1 MRLCPIRKTAVGSY
15 ISIFVDWLVLVYR
28 CLCMICRLGIILRPL
43 HVSKWRK
50 CHFYQIQHPYY
61 RLGTLHFVEI
71 CGIFMH
77 RTIFQCIFLFRYHL
91 YAFWI
96 GDTPKNKKKNMAVST
111 IIDMKCSFTPNCCWR
126 AVRTEFFR
134 IWWNFKH
141 INHTNCT
148 LFCHL
153 TSILLQRFI
162 GESSLTAIFL
172 SIGTAVHL
180 HSRSA
185 FFSSLSLSL
194 RNCVKAACSRWNT
207 RNMW

>member
-1 MRLCPIRKTAVGSY
+1 MEKMSFLSDSASILQIRHSPFRGNMWYFYASY
-15 ISIFVDWLVLVYR
+15 DFPMYIFISLSFICVLDR
-28 CLCMICRLGIILRPL
+28 R
-43 HVSKWRK
+43 H
-50 CHFYQIQHPYY
+50 
-61 RLGTLHFVEI
+61 T
-71 CGIFMH
+71 
-77 RTIFQCIFLFRYHL
+77 
-91 YAFWI
+91 
-96 GDTPKNKKKNMAVST
+96 KNMAVST

-172 SIGTAVHL
+172 SIGTAVPFTL
-180 HSRSA
+180 SQCI
-185 FFSSLSLSL
+185 FFLSLS
-194 RNCVKAACSRWNT
+194 RCEIAWKQRVRDEIPETCDKTCSSLIYRENDPWLSSAYSLYT
-207 RNMW
+207 S